1 MGELIRIRHGQ
12 SLWNLE
18 NIFTGYTNIDLSLQG
33 KAEAKKAGA
42 IIKNTNIN
50 IDICFVGNTKF
61 KERKAIINL
70 D

>member
-1 MGELIRIRHGQ
+1 MGKLILIRHGQ

-18 NIFTGYTNIDLSLQG
+18 NIFTGWTNIDLSPQG
-33 KAEAKKAGA
+33 KEEAKKADA
-42 IIKNTNIN
+42 IIKNNNIN
-50 IDICFVGNTKF
+50 IDICFVVKTKI

>member
-18 NIFTGYTNIDLSLQG
+18 NIFTGWNDIDLSPQG
-33 KAEAKKAGA
+33 KTEDKKAGE
-42 IIKNTNIN
+42 IIKNNN

>member
-1 MGELIRIRHGQ
+1 MGKLVRIRHGQ

-18 NIFTGYTNIDLSLQG
+18 NIFTGWTDIDLSPQG
-33 KAEAKKAGA
+33 KAEAKKAEA
-42 IIKNTNIN
+42 IIKNNN